1 MVQRLRRLSIGQT
14 DKVLGVLYALIGL
27 VFAPFLIL
35 AALIAPDLA
44 GFGIGFAIGMPI
56 LYGICGFLF
65 TAIGCALYNW
75 VARMVGGIEVTLD
88 DGAAN

>member
-1 MVQRLRRLSIGQT
+1 M
-14 DKVLGVLYALIGL
+14 LYALIGL